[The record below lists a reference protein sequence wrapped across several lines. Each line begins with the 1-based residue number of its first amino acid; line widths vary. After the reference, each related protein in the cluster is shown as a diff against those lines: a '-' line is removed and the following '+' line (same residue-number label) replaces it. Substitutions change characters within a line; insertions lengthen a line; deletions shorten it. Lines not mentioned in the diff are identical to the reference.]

1 VATNKS
7 RSMAPKKRPNA
18 RADARK
24 AAQRQQRIILI
35 VVGVAVV
42 GLAVVIGLLTARDSG
57 ERADIPSMD
66 DVAGEVEVTGEG
78 FPRHEAEGDDPA
90 VGQSSPEVAGE
101 DFDGTA
107 VEIGGDGR
115 PQLVTF
121 AASWCPACQE
131 ELPSL
136 TAWLNDGNLPDEVD
150 LIMVS
155 TNHDR
160 GRGNWPP
167 QDWYDEVGYPGPIL
181 VDDASASVAEAYG
194 LSGTPFWVAIDADG
208 SLVWRGSG
216 MISMTELSDLAD
228 QLADTPS
235 S

>member
-1 VATNKS
+1 MATNKS
-7 RSMAPKKRPNA
+7 GSAAPKKRLNA
-18 RADARK
+18 RVEARK
-24 AAQRQQRIILI
+24 AAERRQRIILI

-57 ERADIPSMD
+57 ERAEIPSLEE
-66 DVAGEVEVTGEG
+66 VAGEVEITGEG
-78 FPRHEAEGDDPA
+78 FPRHDANGDDPA
-90 VGQSSPEVAGE
+90 IGQPAPEVAGE
-101 DFDGTA
+101 DFDGTP
-107 VEIGGDGR
+107 VEIGGPDR

-136 TAWLNDGNLPDEVD
+136 TAWLNEGNLPDEVD

-167 QDWYDEVGYPGPIL
+167 QDWFEEEGYPGPIL
-181 VDDASASVAEAYG
+181 VDDASASAAGAYG
-194 LSGTPFWVAIDADG
+194 LSGTPFWAAIDADG
-208 SLVWRGSG
+208 TLVWRGSG
-216 MISMTELSDLAD
+216 MISMAQLSDLAD
-228 QLADTPS
+228 QLADS
-235 S
+235 SSL